1 MIGAAFSHAQGM
13 AAFWDD
19 ETPSNPKKSR
29 KLVANDQTETA
40 PEGGTLQVDVI
51 IQFFEV
57 MWVKTPK
64 RDFSATP
71 EKGQKGDDEAG
82 ES

>member
-1 MIGAAFSHAQGM
+1 MPLSAM
-13 AAFWDD
+13 
-19 ETPSNPKKSR
+19 PKGWR
-29 KLVANDQTETA
+29 RFGLTKLHQTQKNLGNSWQMTK
-40 PEGGTLQVDVI
+40 PKQHLGGTLQVDVI
-51 IQFFEV
+51 IEFFEV